1 MTPRASSARVARQL
15 SGRPVVDRRR
25 GLDTRANRTEWA
37 RLVFPQPQAR
47 AGGSGPRKKFVVI
60 RPSQEST
67 TGWTP
72 GRKAVR
78 APSHD
83 LLNEPGLALN
93 VFWLPAVREE
103 GVRRGADE
111 SQPPAVQSV
120 TRAGRDTL
128 DPDG

>member
-1 MTPRASSARVARQL
+1 MAAA
-15 SGRPVVDRRR
+15 
-25 GLDTRANRTEWA
+25 GL
-37 RLVFPQPQAR
+37 PQPQPCC
-47 AGGSGPRKKFVVI
+47 GGKGPRQDLMVI
-60 RPSQEST
+60 RPNRESAR
-67 TGWTP
+67 GWTRGP
-72 GRKAVR
+72 KAVR
-78 APSHD
+78 ATSHP